1 MLRTK
6 SGYLAYFKKQEG
18 KRFLNFMLRFYINVL
33 IVLNNVYP
41 QGIFKTISYQT
52 GGAISKRRAARKVY
66 RPSFPVTKNIK
77 NRSYVELQ
85 EIHWPGWKTNHSL

>member
-1 MLRTK
+1 
-6 SGYLAYFKKQEG
+6 
-18 KRFLNFMLRFYINVL
+18 MLRFYINVL

-85 EIHWPGWKTNHSL
+85 EIH